1 MIQQLSIFDLP
12 VQDPPTKL
20 RYPNPKKAQKFRDLA
35 ERMQSQIDNKL
46 NPALGQQRPTRRRAR
61 IAASMRED
69 GEKLALIQSWL
80 YAMADALD
88 EGTLPRILSDIS
100 TKTQL
105 SILSDLKHPSWRD
118 HLIPQHLTPDG
129 WASCLLRAN
138 IRTVRSIK
146 QAIAALEELHQAP
159 VIDPKVKQ
167 IAEIERSLIG
177 TTIPG
182 YFPTPKPVCEQM
194 VKLAMLR
201 NGQRVWE
208 PSAGKGDIASAINEA
223 ADVNLEVCE
232 LNSNLRQLLKLK
244 GFNFIGSDCF
254 NVTTS
259 YDRILMNPPF
269 VKGSEMTHIRYTF
282 DRLVDG
288 GRLVAIAPES
298 IEFRKD
304 RKYREF
310 REWLE
315 DKCIINDPLPQ
326 GSFLNSGLAPRV
338 RLQRSTGVNTRI
350 LVLER

>member
-12 VQDPPTKL
+12 VQDTPTKL
-20 RYPNPKKAQKFRDLA
+20 RYPNPKKAKKFRDLA
-35 ERMQSQIDNKL
+35 DRMQSQIDNKL
-46 NPALGQQRPTRRRAR
+46 NPAIGQQRPTRRRAR

-69 GEKLALIQSWL
+69 GEKLALIQAWL

-105 SILSDLKHPSWRD
+105 SDLADFRDPKWRD
-118 HLIPQHLTPDG
+118 DSIKRGLAVDG
-129 WASCLLRAN
+129 WARSLLRAN
-138 IRTVRSIK
+138 LGTVSSVRK
-146 QAIAALEELHQAP
+146 AILALEELHQAP

-177 TTIPG
+177 AKIPG
-182 YFPTPKPVCEQM
+182 YFPTPKPICEQM
-194 VKLAMLR
+194 VKLAILQPGM
-201 NGQRVWE
+201 RVWE
-208 PSAGKGDIASAINEA
+208 PSGGKGDIASAIKEA

-232 LNSNLRQLLKLK
+232 LNYNLRELLKLK
-244 GFNFIGSDCF
+244 GFNVIASDCF
-254 NVTTS
+254 DITTS

-269 VKGSEMTHIRYTF
+269 VKGSEINHIRYAF

-288 GRLVAIAPES
+288 GRLVAIVPES

-304 RKYREF
+304 KKYREF

-326 GSFLNSGLAPRV
+326 GSFLNSD
-338 RLQRSTGVNTRI
+338 RSTGVNTRI

>member
-20 RYPNPKKAQKFRDLA
+20 RYPNPKKAKKFRDLA

-46 NPALGQQRPTRRRAR
+46 NPAIGQQRPTRRRAR

-105 SILSDLKHPSWRD
+105 STLYDLKHPTWRD
-118 HLIPQHLTPDG
+118 HLIPQHLSKDG

-138 IRTVRSIK
+138 IRTVKSIK
-146 QAIAALEELHQAP
+146 QAIAALEELHQSP
-159 VIDPKVKQ
+159 VVDPKIKQ
-167 IAEIERSLIG
+167 IQEIERSLIG
-177 TTIPG
+177 AKIPG
-182 YFPTPKPVCEQM
+182 YFPTPKPICEQM
-194 VKLAMLR
+194 VSLAMLR

-208 PSAGKGDIASAINEA
+208 PSGGKGDIASAINEA

-232 LNSNLRQLLKLK
+232 LNYNLRELLKLK
-244 GFNFIGSDCF
+244 GFNVIASDCF
-254 NVTTS
+254 DVTTS

-269 VKGSEMTHIRYTF
+269 VKGSEIIHIRHTF
-282 DRLVDG
+282 ARLVDG
-288 GRLVAIAPES
+288 GRLVAIVPES

-304 RKYREF
+304 KKYREF

-315 DKCIINDPLPQ
+315 DKCVINDPLPQ
-326 GSFLNSGLAPRV
+326 GSFLNSD
-338 RLQRSTGVNTRI
+338 RSTGVNTRI
-350 LVLER
+350 IVLER

>member
-1 MIQQLSIFDLP
+1 MSQQLSIFDLP
-12 VQDPPTKL
+12 LQDTPTKL

-35 ERMQSQIDNKL
+35 DKMQSQIDNKL
-46 NPALGQQRPTRRRAR
+46 NPAIGQQRPTRRRAR

-80 YAMADALD
+80 YAMANALD

-105 SILSDLKHPSWRD
+105 STLYDLKHPSWRD

-129 WASCLLRAN
+129 WASCLLKAN
-138 IRTVRSIK
+138 LRTVARIH
-146 QAIAALEELHQAP
+146 QAIAALDELHQTP

-167 IAEIERSLIG
+167 IEEIERSLIG
-177 TTIPG
+177 ANIPG
-182 YFPTPKPVCEQM
+182 YFPTPKSVCGQM
-194 VKLAMLR
+194 VRLAMLKPR
-201 NGQRVWE
+201 MRVWE
-208 PSAGKGDIASAINEA
+208 PSSGKGDIASAIKEA

-232 LNSNLRQLLKLK
+232 LNYDLRQLLELK
-244 GFNFIGSDCF
+244 GFNVIGSDCF
-254 NVTTS
+254 DITTS

-269 VKGSEMTHIRYTF
+269 IKGSEITHIRYAF
-282 DRLVDG
+282 DRLVEG

-304 RKYREF
+304 KKYLEF

-315 DKCIINDPLPQ
+315 DKCVINDPLPQ
-326 GSFLNSGLAPRV
+326 GSFLISD
-338 RLQRSTGVNTRI
+338 RSTGVNTRI
-350 LVLER
+350 LVLDK